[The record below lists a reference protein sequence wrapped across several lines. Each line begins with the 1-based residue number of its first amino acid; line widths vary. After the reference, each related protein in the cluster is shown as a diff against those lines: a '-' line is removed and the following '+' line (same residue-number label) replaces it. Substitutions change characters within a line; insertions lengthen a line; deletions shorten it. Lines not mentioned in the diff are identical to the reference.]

1 MLGWLALALN
11 LARAEEFYL
20 EAPPVTERAAAA
32 RMEQAAEA
40 AGFEARIVR
49 RFRLGKG
56 WEFVVLVERLPGAA
70 EASAAAARL
79 ERELGGKVTAWRVDG
94 NEKAVAVD
102 LPAPPVP
109 TGPGDGGAAAWIE
122 RARAA
127 HGGSTGGA
135 SALGRAGAVHFRFA
149 RTFEHG
155 GKQITVRHDYW
166 REGAARRLAVETGGA
181 GQDSLSIATGAAAW
195 IRVGGEVQTRDIGIT
210 IGMVDA
216 FAPEAVLTVAL
227 EAARLLE
234 GPEVATFRALE
245 GAESGLRFGSG
256 GDESEPGVSFVDVD
270 PKTGQLLR
278 VRYVS
283 EAGPITFELSGW
295 RQVAAGVLVP
305 AELRVQRADGQR
317 ETYKVEG
324 LELLDRAP
332 ASTFDKPA

>member
-1 MLGWLALALN
+1 MLGWLALVLTSA
-11 LARAEEFYL
+11 AAEEYYL
-20 EAPPVTERAAAA
+20 EAPPQTDKAAAS

-40 AGFEARIVR
+40 AGFEARTVR

-56 WEFVVLVERLPGAA
+56 WEFVVLVERFPGSA
-70 EASAAAARL
+70 EAAAAAARL

-102 LPAPPVP
+102 LPAPPLP
-109 TGPGDGGAAAWIE
+109 TGDGGAAAWIA

-127 HGGSTGGA
+127 HGGATGG
-135 SALGRAGAVHFRFA
+135 STALARAGAVHFRFA

-155 GKQITVRHDYW
+155 GKPVTVRHDYW
-166 REGAARRLAVETGGA
+166 REGASRRLAVETGGA
-181 GQDSLSIATGAAAW
+181 GQDSLAIATATGAWLRA
-195 IRVGGEVQTRDIGIT
+195 GGQVQGRDIGIT

-234 GPEVATFRALE
+234 APEVASFRALE
-245 GAESGLRFGSG
+245 GAESGLRFGAG
-256 GDESEPGVSFVDVD
+256 GDESEPGVSFVDLD
-270 PKTGQLLR
+270 PATGQILR

-283 EAGPITFELSGW
+283 EAGPITFEISGW
-295 RQVAAGVLVP
+295 RQVGKGVLVP
-305 AELRVQRADGQR
+305 EELHVQRADGKK
-317 ETYKVEG
+317 ETYRVEG